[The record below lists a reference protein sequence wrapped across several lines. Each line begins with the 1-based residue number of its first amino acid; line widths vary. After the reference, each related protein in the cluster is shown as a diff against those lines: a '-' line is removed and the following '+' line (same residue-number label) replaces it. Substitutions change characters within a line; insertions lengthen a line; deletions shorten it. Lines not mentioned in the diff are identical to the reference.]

1 MFDTMVRLVVFAQS
15 GMGEGG
21 GGGGGEEAPAAGPGC
36 GDLGTMLPFFVIIGI
51 FYFLLIRP
59 QSKRQKK
66 HNELVQTLNKGD
78 RVITNSGIYG
88 RVISVDDH
96 TLNVEIA
103 KNTEIKILKNQ
114 VACHQQDGD
123 GKKETELLGK
133 TTS

>member
-15 GMGEGG
+15 GMGGGGGDG
-21 GGGGGEEAPAAGPGC
+21 GGGGGEVPPPGC
-36 GDLGTMLPFFVIIGI
+36 GDLGSMLPFFVIIAI

-66 HNELVQTLNKGD
+66 HDELVQSLNKGD
-78 RVITNSGIYG
+78 RVITNSGMYG
-88 RVISVDDH
+88 RIINVEDH
-96 TLNVEIA
+96 TLILEIA

-123 GKKETELLGK
+123 GKKETELLGE
-133 TTS
+133 TTP